1 MHGHAKRNS
10 NYAKSK
16 THTLACGQ
24 KENEDKKG
32 RRIHM

>member
-1 MHGHAKRNS
+1 MHGNAKRNS

-24 KENEDKKG
+24 KELEDKK
-32 RRIHM
+32 